1 MKSRLVKSTKEP
13 ALAGAPFK
21 IPPILL
27 EGDEPARQLPAPA
40 EQPPLGPTPAAP
52 ARVPESA
59 SLPEAYGTEKLTLL
73 ARDPHWL
80 YAHWDLTQQQ
90 QRQYN
95 ALSINRHLVLRVR
108 PGTLAGHAA
117 TEVHVHPESRSWFI
131 HVEGAAK
138 SYLAELGYYPVS
150 QQWVTVAASAPA
162 TTPPDTISLDR
173 TLRFATIPP
182 EAPMREQA
190 VPTRLPAG
198 TVLPPPEAPQQ
209 PVLAELIQR
218 LQAQQRPAGS
228 AEIPELLRGPI
239 GGAAPA
245 APLALAAPASAPT
258 QSISSPAG
266 GEAKPPKAF
275 WLNVNAEL
283 VLYGGTEPDAS
294 LPIGGK
300 PIALRPDGTFS
311 FRFALPDGTYELT
324 VSALSTQGDSRHTQ
338 LTFIRRTE
346 HQGEVGAAAQDPSL
360 KAPAA
365 ENL

>member
-1 MKSRLVKSTKEP
+1 
-13 ALAGAPFK
+13 
-21 IPPILL
+21 
-27 EGDEPARQLPAPA
+27 
-40 EQPPLGPTPAAP
+40 
-52 ARVPESA
+52 VPESA
-59 SLPEAYGTEKLTLL
+59 SLPEAYGTGKLTLL

-95 ALSINRHLVLRVR
+95 ALSINRHLVLRVQ

-117 TEVHVHPESRSWFI
+117 TDVHVHPESRSWFI

-138 SYLAELGYYPVS
+138 SYSAELGYYRANRG
-150 QQWVTVAASAPA
+150 WVAVAASAPA

-198 TVLPPPEAPQQ
+198 IQLPPPETPQQ
-209 PVLAELIQR
+209 PGLAELLQR

-228 AEIPELLRGPI
+228 GEIPELIRGPVE
-239 GGAAPA
+239 GAVPA
-245 APLALAAPASAPT
+245 ASLALAAPTGAQT
-258 QSISSPAG
+258 ESISSPAG
-266 GEAKPPKAF
+266 GGAKPPKAF
-275 WLNVNAEL
+275 WLNINAEL
-283 VLYGGTEPDAS
+283 VLYGGTEPDAR
-294 LPIGGK
+294 LTIGGK

-324 VSALSTQGDSRHTQ
+324 VSALSSQGDSRHTQ
-338 LTFIRRTE
+338 LTFTRRTE
-346 HQGEVGAAAQDPSL
+346 HQGEVGAAAPDPAL

>member
-1 MKSRLVKSTKEP
+1 M
-13 ALAGAPFK
+13 
-21 IPPILL
+21 
-27 EGDEPARQLPAPA
+27 
-40 EQPPLGPTPAAP
+40 EQPALGPTPP
-52 ARVPESA
+52 VVARVPESG
-59 SLPEAYGTEKLTLL
+59 SLPEAYGTGKLTLL

-80 YAHWDLTQQQ
+80 YAYWDLTQQQ

-95 ALSINRHLVLRVR
+95 ALSTNRHLVLRVQ
-108 PGTLAGHAA
+108 PGTMAGHAS
-117 TEVHVHPESRSWFI
+117 TEIHVHPESRSWFI

-138 SYLAELGYYPVS
+138 SYSAELGYYPAS

-198 TVLPPPEAPQQ
+198 IELPPPEAPQQ

-228 AEIPELLRGPI
+228 AEIPELLRGPVR
-239 GGAAPA
+239 GAVPA
-245 APLALAAPASAPT
+245 ASLALAAPASAPT
-258 QSISSPAG
+258 QSISSPVG
-266 GEAKPPKAF
+266 GEAKSPKGF
-275 WLNVNAEL
+275 WLNVNSEL
-283 VLYGGTEPDAS
+283 VLYGGTEPDAT
-294 LPIGGK
+294 LTIGGK

-324 VSALSTQGDSRHTQ
+324 VAAHSSQGDSRHTQ
-338 LTFIRRTE
+338 LTFTRRTE
-346 HQGEVGAAAQDPSL
+346 HQGEVGAAAQDPAR
-360 KAPAA
+360 KASAA